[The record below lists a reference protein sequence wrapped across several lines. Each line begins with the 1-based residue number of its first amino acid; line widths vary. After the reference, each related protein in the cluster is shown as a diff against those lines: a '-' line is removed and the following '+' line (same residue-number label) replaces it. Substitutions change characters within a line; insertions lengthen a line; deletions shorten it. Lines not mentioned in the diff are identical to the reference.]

1 MKWIIINGVE
11 MTNAIV
17 MSLDKN
23 HLLASPTG
31 AVDLQS
37 LKGIKVKYLDSSDR
51 EWFGIVEDIEEDY
64 LVIKFDK
71 FPGGLGQGQI
81 IEILDGSD

>member
-1 MKWIIINGVE
+1 

-31 AVDLQS
+31 AVNLQA
-37 LKGIKVKYLDSSDR
+37 LKGIKVKYTDSAER
-51 EWFGIVEDIEEDY
+51 EWLGIVEDIEEDY

-71 FPGGLGQGQI
+71 FPSGLGQGQI
-81 IEILDGSD
+81 IEVLDGSD